1 MAEQVGGLAGLH
13 LLKMGHA
20 FIGTLKTG
28 TQKAPH
34 PVPVLCANRDTD
46 GG

>member
-34 PVPVLCANRDTD
+34 PVFTNRDTD